1 MASRVTE
8 SFFNIKAS
16 YGLIQEDAMI
26 AIRPSEDRGHANH
39 GWLDTNFTFSFADYY
54 DPKHM
59 GFRDLRVINEDR
71 VSAGKGFG
79 MHPHRDM
86 EILTYIIEGELS
98 HRDSM
103 GRGATIRKNDVQ
115 RMSAGTGV
123 MHSEINQSKAP
134 VHLLQIWLLPEAE
147 GLKPSYEDRTFA
159 VGEKRNRSRL
169 IASHDGREGSTTIN
183 QDASVY
189 ASLLDSG
196 RTVELALKP
205 GRHAW
210 VQLVRGE
217 LDVNG
222 TKLTKGDGAAISG
235 ESKLRLSSIRGNG
248 QAEFLL
254 FDLA

>member
-1 MASRVTE
+1 
-8 SFFNIKAS
+8 
-16 YGLIQEDAMI
+16 MI
-26 AIRPSEDRGHANH
+26 TIRPSAERGHANH
-39 GWLDTNFTFSFADYY
+39 GWLDTHYSFSFSDYY
-54 DPKHM
+54 DPRHM

-71 VSAGKGFG
+71 ISGGRGFG

-86 EILTYIIEGELS
+86 EILTYVIDGELT

-103 GRGATIRKNDVQ
+103 GRGATLKRNDVQ

-123 MHSEINQSKAP
+123 MHSEANQSEKP
-134 VHLLQIWLLPEAE
+134 VHLLQIWILPEAE

-159 VGEKRNRSRL
+159 PEEKKNQLRL
-169 IASHDGREGSTTIN
+169 IASPDGREQSTTIH

-196 RTVELALKP
+196 KSMELELEP

-210 VQLVRGE
+210 VQLISGR

-222 TKLTKGDGAAISG
+222 KKLEPGDGAAVSG
-235 ESKLRLSSIRGNG
+235 EKKLTLASASGNG
-248 QAEFLL
+248 AAEFLV